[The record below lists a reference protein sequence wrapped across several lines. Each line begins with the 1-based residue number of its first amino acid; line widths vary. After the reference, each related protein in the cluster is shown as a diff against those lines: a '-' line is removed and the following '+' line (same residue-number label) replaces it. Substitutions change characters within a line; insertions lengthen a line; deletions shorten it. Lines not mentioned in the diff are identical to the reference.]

1 MIATKKEMTAEFKKR
16 LSYLVMV
23 SQLLAFN
30 GFFTYTDMYIYR
42 LEIRIHC
49 DSIHE
54 IWQAYN
60 LLSIYKS
67 TWKEREVTTHKRNDG
82 TKFYVIEL
90 NF

>member
-1 MIATKKEMTAEFKKR
+1 MIATNKELNNEFKMR
-16 LSYLVMV
+16 VAYLGIV
-23 SQLLAFN
+23 SQTLAIN

-49 DSIHE
+49 DNINE

-60 LLSIYKS
+60 LLFTYKR
-67 TWKEREVTTHKRNDG
+67 TWKERKVTTHKRNDG
-82 TKFYVIEL
+82 SKFYVIEL

>member
-16 LSYLVMV
+16 LSHLVMV

>member
-1 MIATKKEMTAEFKKR
+1 MTDEFKKR

-23 SQLLAFN
+23 SQVLAFN

-54 IWQAYN
+54 VCKAYN
-60 LLSIYKS
+60 LLSIYKF
-67 TWKEREVTTHKRNDG
+67 TWKERKVTTHKRNDG
-82 TKFYVIEL
+82 SKFYVIEL
-90 NF
+90 IF

>member
-1 MIATKKEMTAEFKKR
+1 MIATKKELTDQFKKR

-23 SQLLAFN
+23 SQLLAVN

-49 DSIHE
+49 DSINE

-60 LLSIYKS
+60 LLLIYKN
-67 TWKEREVTTHKRNDG
+67 TWKERKVTTNKRHDG
-82 TKFYVIEL
+82 TPFYVIEI